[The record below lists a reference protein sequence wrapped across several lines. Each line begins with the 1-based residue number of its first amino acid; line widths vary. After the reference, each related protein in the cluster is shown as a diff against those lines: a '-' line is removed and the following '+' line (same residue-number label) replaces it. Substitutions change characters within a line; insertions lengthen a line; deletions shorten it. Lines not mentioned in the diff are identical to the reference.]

1 MKTWY
6 LLPPYT
12 EADIEWLANCGLEVE
27 VEVPELLGLND
38 SGWCDMATG
47 HHILTDYHKIF
58 IRTHDSKEE
67 MWLSLRY
74 DGRAI
79 LKYSNEELNNIDTTQ
94 GDKNVTTID

>member
-12 EADIEWLANCGLEVE
+12 ESDCQWLDGCGLEVE
-27 VEVPELLGLND
+27 VEIPNLLGLND

-47 HHILTDYHKIF
+47 HNILTDYHKIY
-58 IRTHDSKEE
+58 IRTYNSKDE

-79 LKYSNEELNNIDTTQ
+79 LNYNTEELNNIDTTQ